1 VSFVKPLGNE
11 NEHPGYAS
19 EPNGSDHLVDLIKAI
34 ENGPQAKSTLIIVT
48 YDEFGGQWDHVSPPG
63 MGTTEGVHDLFGPG
77 TRIPALVIGRGIDRS
92 GVDHTVYD
100 TTSIMRTI
108 EAQWHLQPVAT
119 RDAAVN
125 DLGNAVKQHGHD
137 GHGGDH

>member
-1 VSFVKPLGNE
+1 M
-11 NEHPGYAS
+11 
-19 EPNGSDHLVDLIKAI
+19 
-34 ENGPQAKSTLIIVT
+34 T

-63 MGTTEGVHDLFGPG
+63 MGSTQGVHDEFGPG
-77 TRIPALVIGRGIDRS
+77 TRIPALVIGARIECS

-108 EAQWHLQPVAT
+108 EAQWHLQPVAS

-125 DLGNAVKQHGHD
+125 DLGPA
-137 GHGGDH
+137 